1 MRELA
6 KALSDF
12 RKDHPEDLS
21 NVATEL
27 KALELLHKIR
37 GSKAKIKGESVGKTR
52 LESLLSGEIELE

>member
-37 GSKAKIKGESVGKTR
+37 GAKQKIKGMPDGKTK
-52 LESLLSGEIELE
+52 LEALLEGSLELE